1 MRTSCVRALSFSSL
15 VLLACFFEGCME
27 FGRLDYTR
35 PVTAGTNSAESIHS
49 FRYPE
54 VFPVPVEAPNLEL
67 AVAPSADSTTYLFC
81 PFPCPLPLIP
91 WLPGIIDS
99 WLRPTDYEPDQPL
112 WLEFW
117 IIPTGG
123 EISLDARKVILRT
136 FEGKELTSAGQEGP
150 SILVARETDRQ
161 TSLSNSSHSC
171 SLLLRLGSQD
181 LRGKVSEREIII
193 TKPACLRL
201 AFRLSAVPS
210 RSYFLQVGGLSR
222 EGVPIRMAPIQFERT
237 TRKALWRLF

>member
-1 MRTSCVRALSFSSL
+1 M
-15 VLLACFFEGCME
+15 LACLFEGCME

-35 PVTAGTNSAESIHS
+35 PVTAGTNSAGPIHN
-49 FRYPE
+49 FQYPE
-54 VFPVPVEAPNLEL
+54 VFAVPVVALNLEL
-67 AVAPSADSTTYLFC
+67 AVAPRADSTTYLFC

-99 WLRPTDYEPDQPL
+99 WLSPTDYEPDQPL

-123 EISLDARKVILRT
+123 EVSIDTRKITLRT
-136 FEGKELTSAGQEGP
+136 FEGKELAPAGQEGP
-150 SILVARETDRQ
+150 SILIARESDRQ
-161 TSLSNSSHSC
+161 SSMSNFSHSC
-171 SLLLRLGSQD
+171 SLPLHLGSQG
-181 LRGKVSEREIII
+181 LRGQVSEREIII
-193 TKPACLRL
+193 AKPACLRL

-210 RSYFLQVGGLSR
+210 MSYFLQINGFRR
-222 EGVPIRMAPIQFERT
+222 EGVPITMSPIQFERT

>member
-1 MRTSCVRALSFSSL
+1 
-15 VLLACFFEGCME
+15 
-27 FGRLDYTR
+27 LDYTR
-35 PVTAGTNSAESIHS
+35 PVTAGTNSAEPIHN
-49 FRYPE
+49 FQYPE

-67 AVAPSADSTTYLFC
+67 AVAPRADSTTYLFC

-123 EISLDARKVILRT
+123 EVSIDTRKITLRT
-136 FEGKELTSAGQEGP
+136 FEGKELAPAGQEGP
-150 SILVARETDRQ
+150 SILVARESDRQ
-161 TSLSNSSHSC
+161 SSMSNSSHSC
-171 SLLLRLGSQD
+171 SLLLRLGSQG
-181 LRGKVSEREIII
+181 LRGQVSEREIII
-193 TKPACLRL
+193 AKPACLRL

-210 RSYFLQVGGLSR
+210 MSYFLQSMDSAGKEFPLRCLRSNSKERLEKRCGDFFRLLGALEDGPRNGSPFCCNGLLRS
-222 EGVPIRMAPIQFERT
+222 
-237 TRKALWRLF
+237 

>member
-1 MRTSCVRALSFSSL
+1 
-15 VLLACFFEGCME
+15 ME

-35 PVTAGTNSAESIHS
+35 PITAGTNSAEPIHN
-49 FRYPE
+49 FQYPE
-54 VFPVPVEAPNLEL
+54 VFPVPVAAPNLEL
-67 AVAPSADSTTYLFC
+67 AVAPRADSTTYLFC

-123 EISLDARKVILRT
+123 GGSIYTRKITLRT
-136 FEGKELTSAGQEGP
+136 FEGKELAPAGQEGP
-150 SILVARETDRQ
+150 SILVAREADRQ
-161 TSLSNSSHSC
+161 SSVSNSSHSC
-171 SLLLRLGSQD
+171 SLLPRLGSQG
-181 LRGKVSEREIII
+181 LRGQVSEREIII
-193 TKPACLRL
+193 AKPACLRL

-210 RSYFLQVGGLSR
+210 MSYFLQVDGLSR
-222 EGVPIRMAPIQFERT
+222 EGVPITMSPIQFERT